1 MSETTPKS
9 LSDSLSTLH
18 QDIVQLQREEQEQQ
32 QKIPDISLLISDND
46 EDPYVTVLIV
56 NGELEDIT
64 ISDNALVDFDA
75 AELTIVINGV
85 ILAAFNSY
93 IEAVYDYAESNGL
106 TKS

>member
-64 ISDNALVDFDA
+64 ISDNALIDFDA

-93 IEAVYDYAESNGL
+93 IEAVYEYADV
-106 TKS
+106 

>member
-85 ILAAFNSY
+85 ILTAFNSY

>member
-64 ISDNALVDFDA
+64 ISDNALIDFDA

-93 IEAVYDYAESNGL
+93 IEAVHDYVEANGL

>member
-32 QKIPDISLLISDND
+32 QKIPDVSLLISDND

-56 NGELEDIT
+56 NGELEDLT

-93 IEAVYDYAESNGL
+93 IEAVYEYGEANGL

>member
-64 ISDNALVDFDA
+64 ISDNALIDFDA

-85 ILAAFNSY
+85 IFAAFNSY
-93 IEAVYDYAESNGL
+93 IEAVYDYAEANGL

>member
-64 ISDNALVDFDA
+64 ISDNALIDFDA

-93 IEAVYDYAESNGL
+93 IEAV
-106 TKS
+106 